1 MCEDLT
7 EAWVEPKITWAGASF
22 EDKDQIRSAVLKLP
36 NKYDVPP
43 PPPPPPST
51 QPQASTSASSGA
63 KPKSKPPLPKDE
75 KEPPNVHCKILHLEG
90 TKQNN
95 LKSKTLAAYAQRE
108 LHKVMTEVKKFY

>member
-1 MCEDLT
+1 MCEGLT

-22 EDKDQIRSAVLKLP
+22 EDKDQVRSAVLKLP

-51 QPQASTSASSGA
+51 QPQASASASSGA
-63 KPKSKPPLPKDE
+63 KPKSKPSLPKDE

-95 LKSKTLAAYAQRE
+95 LKSKALAAYAQRE
-108 LHKVMTEVKKFY
+108 LHKVMTEVKKIY